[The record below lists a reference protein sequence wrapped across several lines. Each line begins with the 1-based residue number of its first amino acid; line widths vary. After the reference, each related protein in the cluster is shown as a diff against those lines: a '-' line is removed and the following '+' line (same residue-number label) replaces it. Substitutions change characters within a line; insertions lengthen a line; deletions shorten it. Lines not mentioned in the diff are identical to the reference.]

1 MRFKIQEEFEKK
13 EQQIKRKYKLDLQ
26 QKETEMQENFH
37 KNFDDEVRKKSA
49 AILEKR
55 ELDIQRKYRI
65 QYQKQVNKYEQEMKE
80 KHE

>member
-1 MRFKIQEEFEKK
+1 
-13 EQQIKRKYKLDLQ
+13 
-26 QKETEMQENFH
+26 MQENFH